1 MVVRR
6 DAPRKKPIPLMAFLE
21 PVRMATSLKSADWL
35 SSFTMSLTELLE
47 LILVRS
53 LAMPE
58 RAWTAM
64 TKMTEVRMAQ
74 PGWKRV
80 RPMRARIWSVR
91 PVKRVD
97 LRPRREPIQ
106 PPRRLVMIPATS

>member
-1 MVVRR
+1 M
-6 DAPRKKPIPLMAFLE
+6 PLMAFLE
-21 PVRMATSLKSADWL
+21 PVRMATSLKSPDWL
-35 SSFTMSLTELLE
+35 SSFTRSLTELFE

-64 TKMTEVRMAQ
+64 TKMTEVMMVQLA
-74 PGWKRV
+74 WKRV
-80 RPMRARIWSVR
+80 RLRRAMAWRAR

-97 LRPRREPIQ
+97 FRPKREPIQ
-106 PPRRLVMIPATS
+106 PPRRLVMMPATS